1 MADWQYALMLRGM
14 EARRCCVREVADHR
28 LAVRQLPGHG
38 GADCGNMHA
47 AAAVECI
54 HYVGLAVSTETNSST
69 P

>member
-54 HYVGLAVSTETNSST
+54 HYVGLAVSTETHRR